1 MIYLNLQSTN
11 HLHGKV
17 SSKAPQP
24 KLGLSN
30 MCLFKEARGLFFRSI
45 SVLLCALPGVMA
57 NAETI
62 RLIEKNELAL
72 PRNHEVFQFNEV
84 SLGEC
89 NSFRFDPETAVGV
102 ISDEC
107 FPDQETHINKLGPL
121 GAAGVVIAENDAK
134 FDQYNA
140 WIGKAKIQHAVS
152 ESKAEIQFTAD
163 QSKTIQNAIE
173 NGQAFNI
180 GIYANNK
187 YWAGGLYNYL
197 SFTRAKKSYENKRYA
212 QAFNDAQQLA
222 IIGDARAQLLLGK
235 MYADGRGTIQVTI
248 NAHMWFN
255 IASMSGSDGAYEER
269 KNITAVMTPSAVE
282 EAQKMALTCIQSAYA
297 DCGLSINTA
306 TRKAAKDQTITT
318 IVALKSHFNDQPLM
332 KRKQLQYALK
342 KLGVYSSTVDG
353 LWGSGTSTAFT
364 NYIKINDLS
373 ASPSEAVFGS
383 VLSKVDVP
391 TAFAIPKK
399 RVVKNKPSKTN
410 LNTNTAGLRPIID
423 NPSISGAQAKAI
435 CEPQAKMA
443 SRNTGAS
450 SSGSTRTRCTG
461 YGYSINCT
469 SSDGPSSAAE
479 GFLLGLASGLEK
491 RSAREDAMASCLA
504 QYGWRK

>member
-17 SSKAPQP
+17 SSKAPPP

-30 MCLFKEARGLFFRSI
+30 MCLFKVTRGLFLRSI
-45 SVLLCALPGVMA
+45 LVLLSALPGVIA
-57 NAETI
+57 NAEII
-62 RLIEKNELAL
+62 RSIEKNELAA

-84 SLGEC
+84 SLSEC
-89 NSFRFDPETAVGV
+89 NSFRFDPETGVGV
-102 ISDEC
+102 ISDKC

-134 FDQYNA
+134 FDQYKA
-140 WIGKAKIQHAVS
+140 WTGKAKIQHAVS

-163 QSKTIQNAIE
+163 QSKVIQNAIE
-173 NGQAFNI
+173 KGQAFNI
-180 GIYANNK
+180 GIYADNK

-197 SFTRAKKSYENKRYA
+197 SFTRAKKSYENRSYA
-212 QAFNDAQQLA
+212 QAFNDVQQLA

-255 IASMSGSDGAYEER
+255 IASMSGNDDAYEER

-282 EAQKMALTCIQSAYA
+282 EAQKMALTCIQSTYA
-297 DCGLSINTA
+297 DCGLSIKAVTQ
-306 TRKAAKDQTITT
+306 KAAKHQTIIN
-318 IVALKSHFNDQPLM
+318 IVVLKSHFNEQPLL

-342 KLGVYSSTVDG
+342 KLGVYGSSVDG
-353 LWGSGTSTAFT
+353 LWGSGTSTAFS

-373 ASPSEAVFGS
+373 ASSSESVFAS
-383 VLSKVDVP
+383 VLSKVNVP
-391 TAFAIPKK
+391 TAFSSPKK
-399 RVVKNKPSKTN
+399 RVAPRKQAKTN
-410 LNTNTAGLRPIID
+410 RNTNTAGLRAIVDSP
-423 NPSISGAQAKAI
+423 PVTGVQAKAI

-443 SRNTGAS
+443 SRNAGSS

-461 YGYSINCT
+461 YGYSINCR
-469 SSDGPSSAAE
+469 SSSGPSSAAE
-479 GFLLGLASGLEK
+479 GLLLGLASGLEK
-491 RSAREDAMASCLA
+491 RSAREDAMAACLA
-504 QYGWRK
+504 QYGWKK